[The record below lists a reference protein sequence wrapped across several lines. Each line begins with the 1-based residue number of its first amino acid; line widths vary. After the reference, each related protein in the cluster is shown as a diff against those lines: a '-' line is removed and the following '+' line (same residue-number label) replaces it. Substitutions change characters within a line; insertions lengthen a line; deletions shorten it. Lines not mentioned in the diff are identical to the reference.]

1 MDTFHTGVMNI
12 IMKNIELKTV
22 AEIQAFLDGNKS
34 GDCTVASRE
43 EKYACIRSTLVH
55 TRYKKLG
62 RGEKGIVKTFLAK
75 ITGYEEKQLKRLI
88 ATWKQK
94 GLQYTKRD
102 VVGASVRIYRAE
114 DIALLIKTDILHK
127 TPNGLSTKSILMRE
141 QSMFG
146 HTAYATIAGI
156 SVSHI
161 YNIRK
166 NNQQYRSSEA
176 IKYSK
181 TNPVN
186 TNIGE
191 RRKPQPYGK
200 PGFIRVDS
208 VHQGDLD
215 KEKGVYH
222 INLVDEVTQFELLGC
237 VTQITDEYM
246 EPLLLKLLDTFPF
259 VILNFHSD
267 NGGEYVNHTV
277 AAILER
283 LRIKQTKSRSRK
295 STDNAL
301 VEGKNGSVIRK
312 HMGRNFIEKQHAEV
326 IDTFYT
332 DYFNVYLNY
341 HRVCLYATDYVDKRG
356 KVRKKYDQTF
366 VPYERLKLLKNAELY
381 LKDGVTFAKLDTIA
395 YARSDNEF
403 AEVMQKAKSKL
414 EKIIKKTL
422 STGKLV

>member
-1 MDTFHTGVMNI
+1 MNI
-12 IMKNIELKTV
+12 IMKNVEFKTV
-22 AEIQAFLDGNKS
+22 VDIKKFLEGNES
-34 GDCTVASRE
+34 CDFAIETRE
-43 EKYACIRSTLVH
+43 EKYTCIRSTLVH
-55 TRYKKLG
+55 TKYTTLPRS
-62 RGEKGIVKTFLAK
+62 EKSIVKSFLAK
-75 ITGYEEKQLKRLI
+75 VTGYEEKQLKRLI
-88 ATWKQK
+88 KKWKRN
-94 GLQYTKRD
+94 GLRYKKRKA
-102 VVGASVRIYRAE
+102 VGASARIYNAE

-127 TPNGLSTKSILMRE
+127 TPNGLATKSILMRE
-141 QSMFG
+141 CSMFG
-146 HTAYATIAGI
+146 KTEYQTIAGI

-166 NNQQYRSSEA
+166 HNQQYLSSEA

-191 RRKPQPYGK
+191 RRKPIPYGK

-208 VHQGDLD
+208 VHQGDLLG
-215 KEKGVYH
+215 EKGVYH
-222 INLVDEVTQFELLGC
+222 INLVDEVTQYELVGC
-237 VTQITDEYM
+237 VPQITDEYM
-246 EPLLLKLLDTFPF
+246 EPLLLKLLDAFPF

-283 LRIKQTKSRSRK
+283 IRIKQTKSRSRK

-312 HMGRNFIEKQHAEV
+312 HMGRNFIEKQHAEA

-366 VPYERLKLLKNAELY
+366 VPYERLKLLKNAEQY

-403 AEVMQKAKSKL
+403 AETMQKAKGKL

-422 STGKLV
+422 STGK

>member
-1 MDTFHTGVMNI
+1 
-12 IMKNIELKTV
+12 MKNVALKTV
-22 AEIQAFLDGNKS
+22 AEIQTFLEENQSRDFETG
-34 GDCTVASRE
+34 SRE

-55 TRYKKLG
+55 TTYKKLG
-62 RGEKGIVKTFLAK
+62 RGEKSIVKTFLAK
-75 ITGYEEKQLKRLI
+75 VTGYEEKQLKRLI
-88 ATWKQK
+88 RQWKQN
-94 GLQYTKRD
+94 GLRVKKRKLS
-102 VVGASVRIYRAE
+102 GASVRVYTAE

-141 QSMFG
+141 VSVFG
-146 HTAYATIAGI
+146 NNAYATIANI

-166 NNQQYRSSEA
+166 HNQQYLSSEA

-191 RRKPQPYGK
+191 RMKPRPYGK

-215 KEKGVYH
+215 GEKGVYH
-222 INLVDEVTQFELLGC
+222 INLVDEVTQCELLGC
-237 VTQITDEYM
+237 VPQITDEYM
-246 EPLLLKLLDTFPF
+246 EPLLLKLLDAFPF
-259 VILNFHSD
+259 VMLNFHSD

-283 LRIKQTKSRSRK
+283 LLIKQTKSRSRK

-301 VEGKNGSVIRK
+301 VEGKNGSVVRK
-312 HMGRNFIEKQHAEV
+312 HMGRNFIEKCHAEI

-341 HRVCLYATDYVDKRG
+341 HRVCLYATDYADKRG

-366 VPYERLKLLKNAELY
+366 VPYEKLKSLPHAEQY
-381 LKDGVTFAKLDTIA
+381 LKAGVTFAKLDVIA
-395 YARSDNEF
+395 YAHSDNEF
-403 AEVMQKAKSKL
+403 AETMQKERLEL
-414 EKIIKKTL
+414 EKVIKKTL
-422 STGKLV
+422 SIEK

>member
-1 MDTFHTGVMNI
+1 MNI

-22 AEIQAFLDGNKS
+22 VDIKKFLEGNKS
-34 GDCTVASRE
+34 CDFEIGSRE
-43 EKYACIRSTLVH
+43 EKYVCIRDALLH
-55 TRYKKLG
+55 TRYNTLT
-62 RGEKGIVKTFLAK
+62 RGDKSIVKTFLLK
-75 ITGYEEKQLKRLI
+75 VTGYETKQLKRLI
-88 ATWKQK
+88 RQWKTQ
-94 GLQYTKRD
+94 GLRYTKRT
-102 VVGASVRIYRAE
+102 VVGASVRIYTA
-114 DIALLIKTDILHK
+114 DDVALLIKTDILHK

-166 NNQQYRSSEA
+166 NNQQYITSEA

-191 RRKPQPYGK
+191 RRKPLPYGK

-208 VHQGDLD
+208 VHQGDKD
-215 KEKGVYH
+215 GEKGVYH
-222 INLVDEVTQFELLGC
+222 INLVDEVTQYELIGC
-237 VTQITDEYM
+237 VPQITDEYM
-246 EPLLLKLLDTFPF
+246 EPLLLKLLDAFPF

-283 LRIKQTKSRSRK
+283 LLIKQTKSRSRK

-301 VEGKNGSVIRK
+301 VEGKNGSLIRK
-312 HMGRNFIEKQHAEV
+312 HMGRNFIEKQHAEA

-332 DYFNVYLNY
+332 NYFNVYLNY

-366 VPYERLKLLKNAELY
+366 VPYERFKSLPHAGQY
-381 LKDGVTFAKLDTIA
+381 LKAGVTFAKLDTIA
-395 YARSDNEF
+395 YAQSDNEF
-403 AEVMQKAKSKL
+403 AETMQKAKEKL

-422 STGKLV
+422 STGK

>member
-1 MDTFHTGVMNI
+1 VEKDPFHTGVMNI
-12 IMKNIELKTV
+12 IMKNVDLKTV
-22 AEIQAFLDGNKS
+22 IDIKKFLEGNMS
-34 GDCTVASRE
+34 LDLSIESQE
-43 EKYACIRSTLVH
+43 ERYTCIRNTLTH
-55 TRYKKLG
+55 TRYKKLSKK
-62 RGEKGIVKTFLAK
+62 EKGIVKTFLAK
-75 ITGYEEKQLKRLI
+75 VTGYEEKQLKRLI
-88 ATWKQK
+88 RQWKK
-94 GLQYTKRD
+94 HGLRYKKRKA
-102 VVGASVRIYRAE
+102 VGAVVRTYTAD

-141 QSMFG
+141 CSVFG
-146 HTAYATIAGI
+146 KTLYQTIANI

-166 NNQQYRSSEA
+166 TNRQYLSSEA

-181 TNPVN
+181 TKPVN

-191 RRKPQPYGK
+191 RRKPLPYGK

-215 KEKGVYH
+215 GEKGVYH
-222 INLVDEVTQFELLGC
+222 INLVDEVLQWELVGC
-237 VTQITDEYM
+237 VPQITDEYM
-246 EPLLLKLLDTFPF
+246 EPLLLKLLDAFPF

-277 AAILER
+277 AEILER

-312 HMGRNFIEKQHAEV
+312 HMGRNFIEKRHSRV

-332 DYFNVYLNY
+332 DYFNIYLNY
-341 HRVCLYATDYVDKRG
+341 HRVCLYATDSVDKRG
-356 KVRKKYDQTF
+356 KIRKKYDQTF
-366 VPYERLKLLKNAELY
+366 VPYERFRSLPHAEQY
-381 LKDGVTFAKLDTIA
+381 LKKGVTFAKLDAVA
-395 YARSDNEF
+395 YKESDNEF
-403 AEVMQKAKSKL
+403 AEMMQKAKSKL
-414 EKIIKKTL
+414 EKIIKKSL
-422 STGKLV
+422 SIEK

>member
-1 MDTFHTGVMNI
+1 
-12 IMKNIELKTV
+12 MKNVELKTV
-22 AEIQAFLDGNKS
+22 AEIKTFIEGNKT
-34 GDCTVASRE
+34 GDFAIGSRE

-55 TRYKKLG
+55 TKYTTLARS
-62 RGEKGIVKTFLAK
+62 EKSIVKAFLAK
-75 ITGYEEKQLKRLI
+75 VTGYEEKQLKRLI
-88 ATWKQK
+88 RKWKK
-94 GLQYTKRD
+94 NGLRYTKRKA
-102 VVGASVRIYRAE
+102 VGASVCIYTAD

-127 TPNGLSTKSILMRE
+127 TPNGIAVRDLLKRE
-141 QSMFG
+141 FFVFG
-146 HTAYATIAGI
+146 KTWYQNIANI

-161 YNIRK
+161 YNIR
-166 NNQQYRSSEA
+166 NTSRQYLSSEA

-181 TNPVN
+181 TKPVN

-191 RRKPQPYGK
+191 RRKPLPYGK

-222 INLVDEVTQFELLGC
+222 INLVDEILQWELIGC
-237 VTQITDEYM
+237 VPQITDEYM
-246 EPLLLKLLDTFPF
+246 EPLLLKLLDAFPF

-277 AAILER
+277 AEILER

-312 HMGRNFIEKQHAEV
+312 HMGRNFIEKRHSVV
-326 IDTFYT
+326 INTFYR

-341 HRVCLYATDYVDKRG
+341 HRVCLFATDYVDRRG

-366 VPYERLKLLKNAELY
+366 VPYERFKSLPNAEQY
-381 LKDGVTFAKLDTIA
+381 LKPGVTFAKLDVIA
-395 YARSDNEF
+395 YKESDNDF
-403 AEVMQKAKSKL
+403 AEMMQKAKSKL
-414 EKIIKKTL
+414 EKIIKKPL
-422 STGKLV
+422 SIEK

>member
-1 MDTFHTGVMNI
+1 
-12 IMKNIELKTV
+12 
-22 AEIQAFLDGNKS
+22 
-34 GDCTVASRE
+34 
-43 EKYACIRSTLVH
+43 
-55 TRYKKLG
+55 
-62 RGEKGIVKTFLAK
+62 
-75 ITGYEEKQLKRLI
+75 
-88 ATWKQK
+88 
-94 GLQYTKRD
+94 
-102 VVGASVRIYRAE
+102 
-114 DIALLIKTDILHK
+114 
-127 TPNGLSTKSILMRE
+127 
-141 QSMFG
+141 MFG
-146 HTAYATIAGI
+146 KTEYQTIAGI

-166 NNQQYRSSEA
+166 HNRQYLSSEA

-191 RRKPQPYGK
+191 RTKPRPYGK

-208 VHQGDLD
+208 VHQGDKD
-215 KEKGVYH
+215 GEKGVYH
-222 INLVDEVTQFELLGC
+222 INLVDEVTQYELVGC
-237 VTQITDEYM
+237 VPQITDEYM
-246 EPLLLKLLDTFPF
+246 EPLLLKLLDAFPF

-277 AAILER
+277 ALILER

-312 HMGRNFIEKQHAEV
+312 HMGRNFIEKQHAEA

-366 VPYERLKLLKNAELY
+366 VPYERFKSLSNAEQY
-381 LKDGVTFAKLDTIA
+381 LKAGVTFAKLDTIA
-395 YARSDNEF
+395 YAQSDNEF
-403 AEVMQKAKSKL
+403 AELMQKAKSKL
-414 EKIIKKTL
+414 EKIIKKPL
-422 STGKLV
+422 SIGKLV